1 MRILVVE
8 DNDSLAELLA
18 GSLGKAGF
26 AVDCMATL
34 ADATEAA
41 LSARYDAVI
50 LDLSLPDGDG
60 LALIGRLRARA
71 VATPVLILSAR
82 DRLEDRIHGLNSG
95 ADDYLPKPFALD
107 ELLARLNALLR
118 RPPGVLPTC
127 HVVGNISMDETTQE
141 VTVGGTR
148 LDLPRRERAL
158 LRLFLRSGGRVVT
171 RTVLEEAM
179 FGFND
184 EVGSNAIDVYIH
196 RLRKRLDALGATA
209 TVQTERGVGYR
220 FASPDGPQ

>member
-18 GSLGKAGF
+18 DSLGRAGF
-26 AVDCMATL
+26 AVDCMPTL

-60 LALIGRLRARA
+60 LDLIGRLRARA
-71 VATPVLILSAR
+71 IATPVLILSAR

-107 ELLARLNALLR
+107 ELIARLNALLR
-118 RPPGVLPTC
+118 RPAAVLPTC
-127 HVVGNISMDETTQE
+127 HVVGNVSMDEATQE
-141 VTVGGTR
+141 VTVGGAR

-171 RTVLEEAM
+171 RAVLEEAM

-196 RLRKRLDALGATA
+196 RLRKRLDGLGATA

-220 FASPDGPQ
+220 FTLPEGQP